1 MRGFY
6 QDTNAKYIRLRD
18 GSLVKKVRKS
28 LYFKCEQIRNYIYR
42 TNYERGI
49 SIEILS
55 LKAQCL
61 FGVDDNMVYKALY
74 EWKNWCYGAG
84 VRHRPIEKFIEDDI
98 NRLQSENE
106 LKIEI
111 KNKQHF

>member
-1 MRGFY
+1 MKGMY

-18 GSLVKKVRKS
+18 GLLVKKVSKN

-49 SIEILS
+49 SIEMLS

-61 FGVDDNMVYKALY
+61 FKVNENMVHRALH
-74 EWKNWCYGAG
+74 EWKNWCYGGG
-84 VRHRPIEKFIEDDI
+84 VRHRPIEMFIEDDKK
-98 NRLQSENE
+98 RLQSENE
-106 LKIEI
+106 LKINI
-111 KNKQHF
+111 QHKQHF